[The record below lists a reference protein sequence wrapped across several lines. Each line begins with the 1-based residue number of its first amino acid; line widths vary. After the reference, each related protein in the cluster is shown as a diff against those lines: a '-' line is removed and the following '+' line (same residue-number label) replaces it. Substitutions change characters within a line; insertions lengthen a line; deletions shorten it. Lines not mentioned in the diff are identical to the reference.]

1 MRAKRPK
8 AIVWLIST
16 LSGLFVLGLSSNVWA
31 LAEAEPLPGDPKLV
45 EFRYDPNNSFRI
57 FTRPLASTH
66 ILLESDERIKQLA
79 LGDTSSWVWA
89 YRDNNLFIKPKYPN
103 ISTPGTLITN
113 KRDYQF
119 LFRSTTESGRW
130 YQRVSFGD
138 QSKLAIDAADEDR
151 QDLASAAAETKTGST
166 GTTRAS
172 NARHEQLNFAYDMEG
187 DGGIKPV
194 SIYDDG
200 LSTYL
205 VLRSDQDVP
214 AVFRTVNG
222 EIELVEFS
230 VRSNAIVVPRV
241 LEGGLLRLGT
251 QEVRFVNRTK
261 SGGQALSG
269 AKGFFRRFF
278 Q

>member
-1 MRAKRPK
+1 MHAPRSK
-8 AIVWLIST
+8 AIEWLISF
-16 LSGLFVLGLSSNVWA
+16 SVLLVGATTAWA
-31 LAEAEPLPGDPKLV
+31 QIEADPLPGDPKLV
-45 EFRYDPNNSFRI
+45 EFRYDPNNSFRV

-66 ILLESDERIKQLA
+66 ILLEADERIKQLA

-89 YRDNNLFIKPKYPN
+89 HRDNNLFIKPKYPN
-103 ISTPGTLITN
+103 ISTPATLITN

-119 LFRSTTESGRW
+119 LFRSTAENGRW

-138 QSKLAIDAADEDR
+138 PSKLAIDANEEDR
-151 QDLASAAAETKTGST
+151 NELAAAAGEAKRSAST
-166 GTTRAS
+166 GGTGQLTRP
-172 NARHEQLNFAYDMEG
+172 EQLNFNYEVDG
-187 DGGIKPV
+187 DASIKPV

-200 LSTYL
+200 LTTYL
-205 VLRSDQDVP
+205 VLRTDQDIP

-241 LEGGLLRLGT
+241 LEGGLLRLGN
-251 QEVRFVNRTK
+251 QEARFVNRAK
-261 SGGQALSG
+261 SNGTALSG
-269 AKGFFRRFF
+269 AKGFFRRMF

>member
-1 MRAKRPK
+1 MRAPRSQ
-8 AIVWLIST
+8 AIVWFLSTFIS
-16 LSGLFVLGLSSNVWA
+16 LYVSGNAWA
-31 LAEAEPLPGDPKLV
+31 LTEAEPLPGDPKLV

-66 ILLESDERIKQLA
+66 ILLEPDERIKQLA

-89 YRDNNLFIKPKYPN
+89 HRDNNLFIKPKYPN
-103 ISTPGTLITN
+103 ISTPATLITN

-138 QSKLAIDAADEDR
+138 QSKLAIDATDEDR
-151 QDLASAAAETKTGST
+151 QELASAAAESKTGSA
-166 GTTRAS
+166 GTTRAP
-172 NARHEQLNFAYDMEG
+172 NVRPEQLNFNYDMDG
-187 DGGIKPV
+187 DAGIKPA

-200 LSTYL
+200 LATYL

-214 AVFRTVNG
+214 AVFRSVNG

-230 VRSNAIVVPRV
+230 IRGNAIVVPRV

-251 QEVRFVNRTK
+251 QEVRFVNRAK
-261 SGGQALSG
+261 SGAQALSG
-269 AKGFFRRFF
+269 AKGFFRRLF